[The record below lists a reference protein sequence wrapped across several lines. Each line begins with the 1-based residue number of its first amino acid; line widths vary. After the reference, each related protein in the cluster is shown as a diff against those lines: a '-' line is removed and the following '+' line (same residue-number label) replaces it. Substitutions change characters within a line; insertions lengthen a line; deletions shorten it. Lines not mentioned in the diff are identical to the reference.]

1 MKRTRVSWFP
11 WQAER
16 QAAALGAVKPEPN
29 DPVEGARPLAF
40 CPAEKQVE
48 TAMPQGD
55 IEETK
60 AVALLPNLKTEITH
74 GRLPAGDAERLTISV
89 SAVPS
94 FEAFGRYLE
103 AANPFLFWM
112 RFAQTAWAPWLSAFP
127 ASTPRSAL
135 GRLSPAAQIVITPL
149 KARRQKQF

>member
-1 MKRTRVSWFP
+1 M
-11 WQAER
+11 
-16 QAAALGAVKPEPN
+16 LAVKPSFGGRWLSP
-29 DPVEGARPLAF
+29 AF
-40 CPAEKQVE
+40 LPAQNMERE
-48 TAMPQGD
+48 MPQGD

-60 AVALLPNLKTEITH
+60 ASALLPNLKIEILH
-74 GRLPAGDAERLTISV
+74 GRLPTGDAERLTISV
-89 SAVPS
+89 LAVPS

-135 GRLSPAAQIVITPL
+135 GRLSPAAQIVASSPPSEHDG
-149 KARRQKQF
+149 KGNSDPSDEAR